1 MMFNWLS
8 LVAGICYVVLG
19 IVMMIY
25 KFIEPIYAYSLGT
38 VLILY
43 GIFRIWRVIFKF
55 RNTEEDE
62 E

>member
-25 KFIEPIYAYSLGT
+25 KFFEPIYSYALGA

-43 GIFRIWRVIFKF
+43 GIFRIWRAISKF